1 MMRSFREFLKN
12 KHYDLICNE
21 INEYISEHKHNLNIS
36 LRIISNIDK
45 ILTDDFDIKFV
56 ISTNGHGLEI
66 DFEVVV
72 EAELEVYDY
81 TKKHERVENT
91 SQWFTCH
98 CKGSLEDKLTDIQIQ
113 NIDEFSGVKYS
124 HDCLSDSFIPYVKQ
138 KDLDEMAYSFL
149 KKYYPKALLEPMKID
164 TTELAHSMG
173 LTVITKNI
181 TTDGSIFG
189 QLYFEDC
196 NAIFYDDN
204 GTSVQEKIPQNTIVL
219 DPCIFY
225 LRDVGSVNHT
235 IVHECVHKEYHYKK
249 YLFESIYDEAYSN
262 IDCGIE
268 GTTKRSSDESY
279 MEWQA
284 NSLAAHILMPENT
297 FKQQASK
304 FLKEV
309 RKSSGK
315 FDLIDVLPEVIDN
328 LADFF
333 GVSRISAKIRL
344 IEVGYDEAIGIY
356 DYLDGD
362 YLRPYSFSKG
372 SLKPKQTF
380 SVNHTDAAFLVFT
393 NEKLKTLV
401 EQGAYTYAESH
412 FVINSPKY
420 ICHTCSGPMLT
431 DYAIKHMDECC
442 LVFDMVISGAE
453 SRWHATFYLNRS
465 DHSPISF
472 ELKYNDG
479 LQNSQDVA
487 KKNEVLSNDIREN
500 CSLFTKLSGDFA
512 DSMEK
517 VMKWRGLKQKQ
528 IAEKTNMST
537 KTISRALSGEH
548 VDLNTV
554 KLMCLALQVPYI
566 ISAKLLENAGYTLT
580 LSNPVHQFYW
590 YILTYMYSES
600 IDTINSYLESNN
612 IAKL

>member
-1 MMRSFREFLKN
+1 MRSFREFLKN
-12 KHYDLICNE
+12 KHYNLICDA
-21 INEYISEHKHNLNIS
+21 ITEYISEHKHSLNIS
-36 LRIISNIDK
+36 LHNISNIDK
-45 ILTDDFDIKFV
+45 VLSDDFDIKFV
-56 ISTNGHGLEI
+56 TSTNSFGLEI
-66 DFEVVV
+66 DFDVVV

-81 TKKHERVENT
+81 SKKHERIENT

-98 CKGSLEDKLTDIQIQ
+98 CKGSLEDKLTNIKIQ
-113 NIDEFSGVKYS
+113 NVDEYSGVKHG
-124 HDCLSDSFIPYVKQ
+124 HDCLSDNFIPYVKQ
-138 KDLDEMAYSFL
+138 KDLDEIASKFL
-149 KKYYPKALLEPMKID
+149 KKYYPNALLEPLKID
-164 TTELAHSMG
+164 TKKLAQEMG
-173 LTVITKNI
+173 LSVIERNITK
-181 TTDGSIFG
+181 DSSIFG

-196 NAIFYDDN
+196 LASFYDND
-204 GTSVQEKIPQNTIVL
+204 GELTSESISKDTIVL
-219 DPCIFY
+219 NPRIYY

-235 IVHECVHKEYHYKK
+235 IVHECVHREYHYKK
-249 YLFESIYDEAYSN
+249 YLFEAIYDESYSN

-268 GTTKRSSDESY
+268 GDTKRSSKESY

-284 NSLAAHILMPENT
+284 NALAAHILMPENT
-297 FKQQASK
+297 FKRQASK
-304 FLKEV
+304 FLKET
-309 RKSSGK
+309 RESSGK
-315 FDLIDVLPEVIDN
+315 FDLIDVLSQVIDS

-333 GVSRISAKIRL
+333 GGSRISAKIRL
-344 IEVGYDEAIGIY
+344 IEVGYEEAIGIY
-356 DYLDGD
+356 DYLDGK

-380 SVNHTDAAFLVFT
+380 SVNHADAALLVFT
-393 NEKLKTLV
+393 NKNLKTLV
-401 EQGAYTYAESH
+401 EQGVYTYAESH

-420 ICHTCSGPMLT
+420 IRHTNSGPMLT

-442 LVFDMVISGAE
+442 LVFDLVISGTDNG
-453 SRWHATFYLNRS
+453 WHATFYLNRS

-472 ELKYNDG
+472 EVKYNDG

-517 VMKWRGLKQKQ
+517 VMKWRGFNQKQ
-528 IAEKTNMST
+528 IAEKSNVST

-554 KLMCLALQVPYI
+554 ILMCLALQVPYI

-580 LSNPVHQFYW
+580 LSNPVHQYYW
-590 YILTYMYSES
+590 YILTYMYSDS
-600 IDTINSYLESNN
+600 IDAINNYLESNN
-612 IAKL
+612 IARL

>member
-1 MMRSFREFLKN
+1 MQSFREFLKN
-12 KHYDLICNE
+12 KHYNLICNA
-21 INEYISEHKHNLNIS
+21 IIEYISEHKHNLNIL
-36 LRIISNIDK
+36 LRNISNIDK
-45 ILTDDFDIKFV
+45 IITDDFDIKFV
-56 ISTNGHGLEI
+56 TSTNNSGLEI

-81 TKKHERVENT
+81 SKKHEMVENT

-113 NIDEFSGVKYS
+113 NVNEYSGVKHG
-124 HDCLSDSFIPYVKQ
+124 HDCLSDNFIPYVKQ
-138 KDLDEMAYSFL
+138 EDLDEMAHSFL
-149 KKYYPKALLEPMKID
+149 KKYYPKALLEPLKID
-164 TTELAHSMG
+164 TIELAHSMG

-181 TTDGSIFG
+181 TTNGSIFG

-204 GTSVQEKIPQNTIVL
+204 GISVHEVVSKNTIVL

-262 IDCGIE
+262 IDCGIG
-268 GTTKRSSDESY
+268 GTTKRSYDESY

-284 NSLAAHILMPENT
+284 NALAAHILMPENT
-297 FKQQASK
+297 FKRQASK
-304 FLKEV
+304 FLKKARE
-309 RKSSGK
+309 SSEK
-315 FDLIDVLPEVIDN
+315 FDLIDVLPKVIDN
-328 LADFF
+328 LSDFF
-333 GVSRISAKIRL
+333 GVSKISAKIRL
-344 IEVGYDEAIGIY
+344 IEVGYEEAIGIY
-356 DYLDGD
+356 DYLDGR
-362 YLRPYSFSKG
+362 YLRPYSFAKG

-380 SVNHTDAAFLVFT
+380 SVNHSDAALLVFT
-393 NEKLKTLV
+393 NKNLKTLV
-401 EQGAYTYAESH
+401 EHGAYTYAESH

-420 ICHTCSGPMLT
+420 IFHSYSGTMLT

-442 LVFDMVISGAE
+442 LVFDLIISSTDSG
-453 SRWHATFYLNRS
+453 WHSTFYLNRS

-472 ELKYNDG
+472 EVKYNDG
-479 LQNSQDVA
+479 LQNSQDVT

-500 CSLFTKLSGDFA
+500 CSLFTMLSSDFA

-517 VMKWRGLKQKQ
+517 VMKWRGLNQKQ
-528 IAEKTNMST
+528 IAEKSKIST
-537 KTISRALSGEH
+537 RTISRALSGEH

-554 KLMCLALQVPYI
+554 ILMCLALQVPYI
-566 ISAKLLENAGYTLT
+566 ISEKLLENAGYTLT
-580 LSNPVHQFYW
+580 LSNPVHQYYW
-590 YILTYMYSES
+590 YILTYMYTDP
-600 IDTINSYLESNN
+600 IDTINNYLESNN
-612 IAKL
+612 IARL

>member
-1 MMRSFREFLKN
+1 MRSFREFLKN
-12 KHYDLICNE
+12 KHYNLICDA
-21 INEYISEHKHNLNIS
+21 IIEYVKEHKHNLNIS
-36 LRIISNIDK
+36 LRNISNIDK

-56 ISTNGHGLEI
+56 TSTNGPGLEI

-72 EAELEVYDY
+72 EAELEIYDY
-81 TKKHERVENT
+81 SKKHERTENT

-98 CKGSLEDKLTDIQIQ
+98 CKGSLEDKLTEIQIQ
-113 NIDEFSGVKYS
+113 NVDEYSGVKHG

-138 KDLDEMAYSFL
+138 KDLDEMAYDFL
-149 KKYYPKALLEPMKID
+149 KKYYPKALLEPLKID

-173 LTVITKNI
+173 LTVITKKI

-196 NAIFYDDN
+196 NASFYDDN
-204 GTSVQEKIPQNTIVL
+204 GTSVQEKITQNTIVL

-268 GTTKRSSDESY
+268 GTTRRTSNESY

-284 NSLAAHILMPENT
+284 NALAAHILMPENT
-297 FKQQASK
+297 FKRQASK
-304 FLKEV
+304 YLKDV
-309 RKSSGK
+309 RESSGK

-344 IEVGYDEAIGIY
+344 VEVGYEEAIGVY
-356 DYLDGD
+356 DYLDGK

-380 SVNHTDAAFLVFT
+380 SVNHADAALLVFT
-393 NEKLKTLV
+393 NKNLKTLV
-401 EQGAYTYAESH
+401 EQGAYIYAESH

-420 ICHTCSGPMLT
+420 ICHTGSGPMLT

-442 LVFDMVISGAE
+442 LVFDLVISGTDNG
-453 SRWHATFYLNRS
+453 WHATFYLNRS

-472 ELKYNDG
+472 EVKYNDG

-487 KKNEVLSNDIREN
+487 KKNEVLSNNIREN
-500 CSLFTKLSGDFA
+500 CDIYRQLSNDFV
-512 DSMEK
+512 DSVNR
-517 VMKWRGLKQKQ
+517 VMKWRGLNQKQ
-528 IAEKTNMST
+528 IAEKTSIST
-537 KTISRALSGEH
+537 KTVSRALSGDH
-548 VDLNTV
+548 IDINTV
-554 KLMCLALQVPYI
+554 ILICLALQVPYL
-566 ISAKLLENAGYTLT
+566 ISEKLLDNAGYKLT
-580 LSNPVHQFYW
+580 MSNPTHQFYW
-590 YILTYMYSES
+590 YILTYMYAEP
-600 IDTINSYLESNN
+600 IDAINNYLDENH
-612 IAKL
+612 IARL